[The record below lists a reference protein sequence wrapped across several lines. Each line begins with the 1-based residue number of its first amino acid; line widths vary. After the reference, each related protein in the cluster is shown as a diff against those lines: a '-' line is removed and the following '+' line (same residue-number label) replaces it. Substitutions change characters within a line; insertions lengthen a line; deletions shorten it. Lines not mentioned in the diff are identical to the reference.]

1 MVAEGSEG
9 LPALVQSYIHP
20 LGAQEL
26 PGALLLK
33 LALVLDKCPSVGAI
47 LPLGLSLQMN
57 LGVEVV
63 QNHMGSWLL

>member
-33 LALVLDKCPSVGAI
+33 LALVLDKCRCYLASGPESPDEPG
-47 LPLGLSLQMN
+47 G
-57 LGVEVV
+57 
-63 QNHMGSWLL
+63 